1 MPQIIYT
8 QRMGQDF
15 QRLQGFLNETAP
27 HKTAEA
33 MQAIFAKIDMLAN
46 FPKIGNLVP
55 NDALPTLRQLT
66 IKWGKYGYVALYSY
80 DEAEDLI
87 IMETIRHARELEPE
101 FLRTADDGDF

>member
-8 QRMGQDF
+8 QRITEDF
-15 QRLQGFLNETAP
+15 QRLQDFLNETAP

-33 MQAIFAKIDMLAN
+33 MQAIFDKIDLLLTLPN
-46 FPKIGNLVP
+46 IGRAVP
-55 NDALPTLRQLT
+55 NDTLPNLRQLP

-101 FLRTADDGDF
+101 FLRNGNQDEI

>member
-8 QRMGQDF
+8 QRITEDF
-15 QRLQGFLNETAP
+15 ERLQGFLNEVAP

-33 MQAIFAKIDMLAN
+33 MQAIFEKIDMLLTL
-46 FPKIGNLVP
+46 PKIGRAVP
-55 NDALPTLRQLT
+55 NDKLPNLRQLT

-87 IMETIRHARELEPE
+87 VMETIRHARELEPE
-101 FLRTADDGDF
+101 FLRNSNPEQD